1 MRKKL
6 LLGLVGL
13 VLLAATAVVVV
24 IGPRNLI
31 GMARYDSRHQGKLVV
46 GDRAPDVELTTTD
59 GTHVRLLDHL
69 GAKPTVLIF
78 GSFT

>member
-1 MRKKL
+1 M
-6 LLGLVGL
+6 
-13 VLLAATAVVVV
+13 LAGTAVVVV

-31 GMARYDSRHQGKLVV
+31 GMARYDSRHEGKLVV
-46 GDRAPDVELTTTD
+46 GDRAPNVDLTTTD
-59 GTHVRLLDHL
+59 GTHVRLLDRL

>member
-1 MRKKL
+1 L
-6 LLGLVGL
+6 ALGGVVVLLGV
-13 VLLAATAVVVV
+13 AVVVV

-31 GMARYDSRHQGKLVV
+31 GMARYDIRRQGSLVV

-59 GTHVRLLDHL
+59 GAPVRLLERL
-69 GAKPTVLIF
+69 TPKPTVLIF